1 MLRLRTS
8 PGAARFGAATRRCA
22 RTATALDFRA
32 LKLLH
37 RFAVLL
43 ALIGLSV
50 LLSLGFAAWSVQTI
64 SQEVSSAYSDL
75 TFVLEQLDR
84 IKQTFEHDIAAIHAA
99 NASPQEAFERLPI
112 DRQID
117 PVMKELAARPGYR
130 RRAGEST
137 SAMLTELVRQCK
149 EEMEAYQSATIAA
162 RGLTIDHPQRE
173 RAQQRFESVHTLIER
188 IQAQLLR
195 DVELSLD
202 YGRDLRVILLRIVSA
217 CLLITLMTGVLA
229 LILVRRWVLRPI
241 AELRRAT
248 EEIAAG
254 NFGYRLAIRSGDE
267 FGQLSGEV
275 NHMAEMVVAAQ
286 RRLVERERLAA
297 VGELVRRLAHNLR
310 NPLAGIR
317 SLAEISRGE
326 LPADSDLREN
336 QDRIVNAVDRFE
348 RWLSDLLHSTS
359 PLSLKRESV
368 RTDELIHS
376 LEASHAPMARGKR
389 IRLEIETDSLPDRL
403 EADPVQMEH
412 ALVALLSNAIEAAPE
427 GGVVRFRASRTQA
440 RRGEEEIEFRVEDSG
455 PGVDPSVLDKVFLP
469 HFTTKRHGTGIGLAV
484 AHNVV
489 AAHGGRIRIERSS
502 DLGGAA
508 FIVTL
513 PLAGG

>member
-1 MLRLRTS
+1 MLR
-8 PGAARFGAATRRCA
+8 GVAGGEGDFGGG
-22 RTATALDFRA
+22 LDLPA

-84 IKQTFEHDIAAIHAA
+84 IKQTFEHDLAAIHAA
-99 NASPQEAFERLPI
+99 NAAPEDAFERLPI
-112 DRQID
+112 ERQID
-117 PVMKELAARPGYR
+117 PVMSELAARPGFR

-137 SAMLTELVRQCK
+137 SAMLTDLVGKCK
-149 EEMEAYQSATIAA
+149 EEMEAYQAATIAA
-162 RGLTIDHPQRE
+162 RGLPIDHPTRE
-173 RAQQRFESVHTLIER
+173 QAQQRFESVHALIER

-202 YGRDLRVILLRIVSA
+202 YGRDLRVILLRVVAA

-229 LILVRRWVLRPI
+229 LILVRRWVLLPI
-241 AELRRAT
+241 AQLRRAT

-254 NFGYRLAIRSGDE
+254 NFGYRLEIRSGDE

-286 RRLVERERLAA
+286 QRLVERERLAA

-317 SLAEISRGE
+317 SLAEITRGE
-326 LPADSDLREN
+326 LSADSDLREN
-336 QDRIVNAVDRFE
+336 QDRIVSAVDRFE

-359 PLSLKRESV
+359 PLSLKPQSV
-368 RTDELIHS
+368 RTDELIRS
-376 LEASHAPMARGKR
+376 LEASHAPMARGKK
-389 IRLEIETDSLPDRL
+389 IRLEIETSGLPERL
-403 EADPVQMEH
+403 EVDPVQMEH

-427 GGVVRFRASRTQA
+427 GGVVRFRASRLEA
-440 RRGEEEIEFRVEDSG
+440 RLGGAEIEFRVEDSG
-455 PGVDPSVLDKVFLP
+455 PGVDPSVADKVFLP

-489 AAHGGRIRIERSS
+489 TAHGGRIRIERSA

-513 PLAGG
+513 HLRGG